1 MVNIK
6 HSTENGTMKP
16 KPGEDINISYH
27 RAGFESKAGHRV
39 RSTMESVVCE
49 WLMTHGVAHRHGSE
63 VFTVRIGVA
72 GTPTAY
78 VPDIITHDKDSSG
91 RTIIIEAFDAYS
103 PKMGNTRIVAQFRKE
118 MMKDYYIIVVA
129 KKQQMTKVLSEA
141 YDVMIDY
148 DDLDDLETKL
158 PIPPR

>member
-1 MVNIK
+1 
-6 HSTENGTMKP
+6 MKS
-16 KPGEDINISYH
+16 KPGTDINISYH

-39 RSTMESVVCE
+39 RSTMEAVVCE
-49 WLMTHGVAHRHGSE
+49 WLMSHGIAHRHGNE

-72 GTPTAY
+72 ETPTAY
-78 VPDIITHDKDSSG
+78 VPDIISHDKDSSG

-103 PKMGNTRIVAQFRKE
+103 PKMGNTRIIAQFRKE
-118 MMKDYYIIVVA
+118 MKKDYYIIIVA

-148 DDLDDLETKL
+148 DTLDDLKEKL
-158 PIPPR
+158 PNPPR